1 MLCMSASMLQP
12 IIDGVVKDYNKD
24 VLLWSDELKQHFEVH
39 YKHYLSTFMICS
51 FYWIVEI

>member
-39 YKHYLSTFMICS
+39 YKHYLSTL
-51 FYWIVEI
+51 